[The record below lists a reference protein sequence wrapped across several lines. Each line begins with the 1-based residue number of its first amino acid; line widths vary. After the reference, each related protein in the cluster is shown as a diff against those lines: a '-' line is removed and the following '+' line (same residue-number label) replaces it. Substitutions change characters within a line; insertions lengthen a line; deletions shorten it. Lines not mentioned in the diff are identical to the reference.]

1 MEKKSSVALVRKII
15 MTLITLL
22 VIAYVVYVICS
33 ASFTQIKTE
42 TAKIRTVSDS
52 ITTSGY
58 FIRDEKLIHYNG
70 DGVVSYVADDGEKVS
85 KNQTVANVFST
96 SDDANAKQEIEKIN
110 AQITALEQLEKTAD
124 TITLTPDEIDKNISS
139 LLIQASMNVSNGDYT
154 LADDNINDVLYNL
167 NERQLVTGKLDG
179 FSEKINELKNQVKE
193 LEKSSSGSK
202 KTKTIKSSSSGY
214 FVSTADGYEGVYSSK
229 DIENIFPEN
238 LDSEKIKPTEL
249 AEDVIGKTIESVY
262 WYIACPVTSE
272 QALKIK
278 NADRL
283 TIDLPL
289 ASNGKINVTL
299 VSLNQETKTSDAVA
313 ILRGDYMTEEMA
325 KLRKENISLNLETY
339 TGIYIPKK
347 AVHECKLTKTVEDE
361 NGNETT
367 VTETVKGVYVET
379 GGTLNFKQIV
389 PVYSGEDYLICK
401 ESPEEDEIFSDDVK
415 ILKVYDDVV
424 VEGADLYDG
433 KLVGRIS

>member
-1 MEKKSSVALVRKII
+1 MEKKSSVTLVRKVI
-15 MTLITLL
+15 MTLITVL

-42 TAKIRTVSDS
+42 TAKMRTVSDS
-52 ITTSGY
+52 ISTSGY
-58 FIRDEKLIHYNG
+58 FIRDEKLIKYNG
-70 DGVVSYVADDGEKVS
+70 GGVVSYIVGDAEKVS

-110 AQITALEQLEKTAD
+110 AQITSLEQLEKTAD
-124 TITLTPDEIDKNISS
+124 TITLTPDEIDRNISS

-154 LADDNINDVLYNL
+154 LADDNFNDVLYNL
-167 NERQLVTGKLDG
+167 NERQLVTGKLES
-179 FSEKINELKNQVKE
+179 FSDKINELKNQVRE
-193 LEKSSSGSK
+193 LEKTSSGSK
-202 KTKTIKSSSSGY
+202 KSKTIKSSSSGY
-214 FVSTADGYEGVYSSK
+214 FVSTADGYEGIYSIK
-229 DIENIFPEN
+229 DIETIYPEN
-238 LDSEKIKPTEL
+238 FDSTTIKPSEVTD
-249 AEDVIGKTIESVY
+249 DVVGKTIESVY

-272 QALKIK
+272 QALQIK
-278 NADRL
+278 NASRL

-289 ASNGKINVTL
+289 AANSTIDVTL
-299 VSLNQETKTSDAVA
+299 VSLNQKTKTSDAIA

-325 KLRKENISLNLETY
+325 SIRNENISLNLKTY
-339 TGIYIPKK
+339 TGIYVPKK
-347 AVHECKLTKTVEDE
+347 AVHECKLTKTVKDE
-361 NGNETT
+361 SGKETT

-379 GGTLNFKQIV
+379 GGTLNFKQII
-389 PVYSGEDYLICK
+389 PIYSGEDYIICK
-401 ESPEEDEIFSDDVK
+401 DSPEEDEIFSDDVK

>member
-193 LEKSSSGSK
+193 LEKSSLGSK

-361 NGNETT
+361 NGKETT

>member
-22 VIAYVVYVICS
+22 VIAYVIYVICS

-58 FIRDEKLIHYNG
+58 FIRDEKLIQYKG
-70 DGVVSYVADDGEKVS
+70 GGIVSYTADDGEKVS
-85 KNQTVANVFST
+85 KNQTIANVFLT

-124 TITLTPDEIDKNISS
+124 TITLTPDEIDRNISS
-139 LLIQASMNVSNGDYT
+139 LLVQASMNVSNGDYT
-154 LADDNINDVLYNL
+154 LADENINDVLYNL

-179 FSEKINELKNQVKE
+179 FSEKINELKNHVKE

-202 KTKTIKSSSSGY
+202 KTKTVKSSSSGY

-238 LDSEKIKPTEL
+238 LDSEKIKPAEL
-249 AEDVIGKTIESVY
+249 PEDVIGKTIESVY

-272 QALKIK
+272 QALEIK
-278 NADRL
+278 NADHL

-325 KLRKENISLNLETY
+325 NLRKENVSLNLETY

-361 NGNETT
+361 NGKETT

-415 ILKVYDDVV
+415 VLKVYDDVV

>member
-42 TAKIRTVSDS
+42 TAKMRTVSDS
-52 ITTSGY
+52 ISTSGY
-58 FIRDEKLIHYNG
+58 FIRDEKLIKYDG
-70 DGVVSYVADDGEKVS
+70 GGVVSYIVGDGEKIF
-85 KNQTVANVFST
+85 KNQAVANVFSS
-96 SDDANAKQEIEKIN
+96 SDDANAKQEIEKLN

-124 TITLTPDEIDKNISS
+124 TITVTPDEIDKNISS
-139 LLIQASMNVSNGDYT
+139 LLVQASMNVSNGDYT
-154 LADDNINDVLYNL
+154 LADDNFNDVLYNL
-167 NERQLVTGKLDG
+167 NERQLVTGKLDS
-179 FSEKINELKNQVKE
+179 FSEKINELKSQVKT

-202 KTKTIKSSSSGY
+202 KSKTIKSSSSGY
-214 FVSTADGYEGVYSSK
+214 FVSTTDGYEGIYSSK
-229 DIENIFPEN
+229 DIENIFPKDLE
-238 LDSEKIKPTEL
+238 SGKIKPSEV
-249 AEDVIGKTIESVY
+249 AEDIVGKTIESVY
-262 WYIACPVTSE
+262 WYIACHVTAE
-272 QALKIK
+272 QALQIK
-278 NADRL
+278 NANRL

-289 ASNGKINVTL
+289 ASNSTIDVTL

-325 KLRKENISLNLETY
+325 SIRNENISLNLKTY

-347 AVHECKLTKTVEDE
+347 AVHECKLTKTEKDDS
-361 NGNETT
+361 GKETT

-389 PVYSGEDYLICK
+389 PIYSGEDYIICK
-401 ESPEEDEIFSDDVK
+401 ESPEEDEIFSDDVRV
-415 ILKVYDDVV
+415 LKVYDDVV

>member
-1 MEKKSSVALVRKII
+1 MEKKSSVTLVRKVI

-22 VIAYVVYVICS
+22 VIAYVIYVICS

-42 TAKIRTVSDS
+42 TAKMRTVSDS
-52 ITTSGY
+52 ISTSGY
-58 FIRDEKLIHYNG
+58 FIRDEKLIKYNG
-70 DGVVSYVADDGEKVS
+70 GGVVSYIAEDGEKVS

-96 SDDANAKQEIEKIN
+96 SDDANAKQEIEKLN

-139 LLIQASMNVSNGDYT
+139 LLIQASMNVSNGDYL
-154 LADDNINDVLYNL
+154 LANDNINDVLYNL
-167 NERQLVTGKLDG
+167 NERQLVTGKLES
-179 FSEKINELKNQVKE
+179 FSDKINELKNQVRE
-193 LEKSSSGSK
+193 LEKTSSGSK
-202 KTKTIKSSSSGY
+202 KSKTIKSSSSGY
-214 FVSTADGYEGVYSSK
+214 FVSTADGYEGIYSSK
-229 DIENIFPEN
+229 DIENIYPEN
-238 LDSEKIKPTEL
+238 FDSTKIKPSEVTD
-249 AEDVIGKTIESVY
+249 DVVGKTIESVY

-272 QALKIK
+272 QALQIK
-278 NADRL
+278 NANRL

-289 ASNGKINVTL
+289 ATNSTIDVTL
-299 VSLNQETKTSDAVA
+299 VSLNQKTKTSDAVA

-325 KLRKENISLNLETY
+325 SIRNENISVNLKTY

-361 NGNETT
+361 SGKETT

-379 GGTLNFKQIV
+379 GGTLNFKQII
-389 PVYSGEDYLICK
+389 PIYSGEDYVICK
-401 ESPEEDEIFSDDVK
+401 DSPEEDEIFSDDVK